1 MRTELALNC
10 FGGCL
15 LLNRRSIRN
24 LLKRRLRS
32 DADFEAFCL
41 DFFPSVQ
48 ARFTA
53 GMDRVVKMNLL
64 LEQVDDPEEI
74 PRALRQTRLGA
85 FQPEGCDRG
94 IATKKYLTIWVAI
107 GILLV
112 LLAGSAYRS
121 VYPPADSSTS
131 QRSRGDGRASS
142 PAVPYPQHLEPTTE
156 TSAVRTQTNQ
166 HTSEVSAVDIESNGA
181 INIIINPNNGNI
193 NVSADKIKAKGD
205 VNIGIMDTPVPK
217 VSE

>member
-1 MRTELALNC
+1 MP
-10 FGGCL
+10 
-15 LLNRRSIRN
+15 LLNRHSIRD

-74 PRALRQTRLGA
+74 LRALRQTRLGA

-94 IATKKYLTIWVAI
+94 IATKKYLTIRVAI

-112 LLAGSAYRS
+112 LLVLLAGSVYRS
-121 VYPPADSSTS
+121 VHPPAESSTS
-131 QRSRGDGRASS
+131 QRSPGEGRASS
-142 PAVPYPQHLEPTTE
+142 PSVPDLQHLEPTTDP
-156 TSAVRTQTNQ
+156 SAVRRVKHQ
-166 HTSEVSAVDIESNGA
+166 HTSEVSAVDIESRGA
-181 INIIINPNNGNI
+181 INIIIKPNNGN
-193 NVSADKIKAKGD
+193 NKVSAKKIKAKDD
-205 VNIGIMDTPVPK
+205 VNIGIMDNPAPK
-217 VSE
+217 VSK